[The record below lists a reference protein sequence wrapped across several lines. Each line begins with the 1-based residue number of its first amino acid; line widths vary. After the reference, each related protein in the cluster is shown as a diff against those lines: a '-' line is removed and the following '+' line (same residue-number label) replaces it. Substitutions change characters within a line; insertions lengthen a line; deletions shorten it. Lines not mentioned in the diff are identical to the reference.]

1 MTITRGTLVEY
12 WGSRGM
18 PYGDEATGTRADL
31 KALEEQD
38 AHYLSKYG
46 LTLGDIGKV
55 MRSKS
60 GWVYVT
66 WTLSNGDKATSVPM
80 RSSNI
85 KLLDDDTWIDEVVDN
100 ERDKMVVIIEE
111 QNKTIAALNS
121 RLDFTQAI
129 MEIKDRVIAD
139 LRATRID
146 YREFEPQDKEPAL
159 LVEVAEMRDA
169 IDSLKKEHV
178 ANSQSINKRFDHV
191 WEVVTDHQNELD
203 VIERDDAA
211 ELLMN
216 VGTAYLANKRDNN
229 EWVVPEIGSG

>member
-12 WGSRGM
+12 WGRWGM
-18 PYGDEATGTRADL
+18 PYGDEATGTRTDL

-111 QNKTIAALNS
+111 QNKTIEALNS

-129 MEIKDRVIAD
+129 MDIKDRVIVD
-139 LRATRID
+139 LREQVANTEFATQD
-146 YREFEPQDKEPAL
+146 EEPTL
-159 LVEVAEMRDA
+159 LEEVAEMRDA
-169 IDSLKKEHV
+169 IDALKKEHIT
-178 ANSQSINKRFDHV
+178 NSQRMNTRFDHV